1 MDVLSQLTNSTLVLP
16 IVSIGNIP
24 QLSVD
29 LLIANFPDVKLV
41 GRLDDTYL
49 YPFASPIDTIV
60 GPLSPNSLKHQEL
73 DNDAHPGI
81 STALEIYY
89 CEKLNV
95 TLLQQRSPLI
105 PGLLL
110 KFLKDLIKPFIQSME
125 FKKVVVLQ
133 SQDKGLVEVAD
144 LGPLP
149 AGAELFSIWSNLETS
164 LELLNLQGSQSDVRA
179 HVQQCD
185 NANEVSII
193 GDQLIK
199 LISQRS
205 GHSQQS
211 PEEVVPTPKSQDQ
224 SSTLPSSAQA
234 LLFESPLMTRSVSSI
249 HQLLKNNEKNSTKTV
264 KTVDATGNIEFLL
277 FNIYAYEG
285 DNSIDAI
292 AFTRKIVEL
301 LKLNVTLGK
310 NLKKPKSWS
319 SFYGS
324 REIPLGMEYGLYT

>member
-1 MDVLSQLTNSTLVLP
+1 
-16 IVSIGNIP
+16 
-24 QLSVD
+24 
-29 LLIANFPDVKLV
+29 
-41 GRLDDTYL
+41 
-49 YPFASPIDTIV
+49 
-60 GPLSPNSLKHQEL
+60 
-73 DNDAHPGI
+73 
-81 STALEIYY
+81 
-89 CEKLNV
+89 
-95 TLLQQRSPLI
+95 
-105 PGLLL
+105 
-110 KFLKDLIKPFIQSME
+110 ME
-125 FKKVVVLQ
+125 FNKVVVLQ

-205 GHSQQS
+205 GHSQPS
-211 PEEVVPTPKSQDQ
+211 PEEVVPAPKSQDQ
-224 SSTLPSSAQA
+224 SSSTLPSFAQT

-249 HQLLKNNEKNSTKTV
+249 HQLIKNNEKNSTKTV
-264 KTVDATGNIEFLL
+264 QTVDATGNIEFLL
-277 FNIYAYEG
+277 LNIYVYEG

-292 AFTRKIVEL
+292 AFTKKIIEL
-301 LKLNVTLGK
+301 LKFNVTLGK
-310 NLKKPKSWS
+310 DLKKPKSWS

-324 REIPLGMEYGLYT
+324 RELPLGMEHGLYT